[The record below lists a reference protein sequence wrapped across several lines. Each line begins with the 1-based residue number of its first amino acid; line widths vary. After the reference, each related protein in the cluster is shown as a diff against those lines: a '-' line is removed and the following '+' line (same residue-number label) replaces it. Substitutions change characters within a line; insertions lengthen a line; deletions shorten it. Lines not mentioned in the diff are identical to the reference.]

1 MNMSMNNNRY
11 ASINRASL
19 ENQYYANRRRNNR
32 NYLNSNINNDSIGC
46 NYNKMKILILI
57 IITFIMSLSHYFYS
71 TNNDFNLVEDEPRT
85 ILSFFG
91 YNLIKLYYSEKKGK
105 LRNLKQAENEETVSV
120 IEKVRNNTKN
130 YSNIYQDKDNET
142 IPKLIYK
149 NIIKQLFNDFD
160 KYDFKCKWKSIKNKN
175 NSYNI
180 YNVGDNTQGEGFFN
194 IKKKIDDFTGEE
206 YIVIVM
212 KNKEDKYI
220 DNWILH
226 TSISSLDEIFI
237 DKNINNTFEIEG
249 NFLTTLYKGE
259 LFNIINE
266 ENLELCKT
274 YIKISFP
281 LDDQTYINNN
291 SIYINNLYN
300 YDTIKLNPNNFSLF
314 MESSCGFIFDINF

>member
-1 MNMSMNNNRY
+1 
-11 ASINRASL
+11 
-19 ENQYYANRRRNNR
+19 
-32 NYLNSNINNDSIGC
+32 
-46 NYNKMKILILI
+46 
-57 IITFIMSLSHYFYS
+57 
-71 TNNDFNLVEDEPRT
+71 
-85 ILSFFG
+85 
-91 YNLIKLYYSEKKGK
+91 
-105 LRNLKQAENEETVSV
+105 
-120 IEKVRNNTKN
+120 
-130 YSNIYQDKDNET
+130 
-142 IPKLIYK
+142 
-149 NIIKQLFNDFD
+149 
-160 KYDFKCKWKSIKNKN
+160 
-175 NSYNI
+175 
-180 YNVGDNTQGEGFFN
+180 
-194 IKKKIDDFTGEE
+194 
-206 YIVIVM
+206 M

-266 ENLELCKT
+266 ENSELCKT
-274 YIKISFP
+274 YIKISIP